1 MADSPTP
8 TTRRSCL
15 SQLLILIL
23 MTVILAL
30 GAAMIRITQPQPL
43 KDIDGYLPELKP
55 APVKNIRAL
64 LKDAVEREY
73 PVTLTEATINQ
84 WLARTLVA
92 RQGGLLSRQVSFDRV
107 CVRLEDGYAEVI
119 MARQFFGRPM
129 TVSMF
134 LTLKRVQGPKG
145 GVTEVNFHGGP
156 YHKRLPLLL
165 RGGRFGK
172 LVVPQGF
179 LLFVL
184 PAYQQ
189 LAELFHP
196 ETHLGFEE
204 MAVIKIEKHRLTLDP
219 RKPKSSEG
227 TPPPI

>member
-1 MADSPTP
+1 MADSSTP
-8 TTRRSCL
+8 ASKRSYAG
-15 SQLLILIL
+15 QLLTLIL
-23 MTVILAL
+23 MLAVLGL

-64 LKDAVEREY
+64 LKGALEREY
-73 PVTLTEATINQ
+73 PVTLTETTLNR

-92 RQGGLLSRQVSFDRV
+92 KQGGLLARKVSFERV

-119 MARQFFGRPM
+119 MVRQFFGRPM

-134 LTLKRVQGPKG
+134 LTIERIHGPKG
-145 GVTEVNFHGGP
+145 AVTEVNLHGGP
-156 YHKRLPLLL
+156 YHKSLPLLL
-165 RGGRFGK
+165 RGGRFGR

-189 LAELFHP
+189 LAELFHA

-204 MAVIKIEKHRLTLDP
+204 MAVIKIEKHRLILDP
-219 RKPKSSEG
+219 RKPKGSEA

>member
-1 MADSPTP
+1 M
-8 TTRRSCL
+8 
-15 SQLLILIL
+15 
-23 MTVILAL
+23 
-30 GAAMIRITQPQPL
+30 
-43 KDIDGYLPELKP
+43 
-55 APVKNIRAL
+55 
-64 LKDAVEREY
+64 
-73 PVTLTEATINQ
+73 
-84 WLARTLVA
+84 
-92 RQGGLLSRQVSFDRV
+92 
-107 CVRLEDGYAEVI
+107 
-119 MARQFFGRPM
+119 
-129 TVSMF
+129 
-134 LTLKRVQGPKG
+134 
-145 GVTEVNFHGGP
+145 TEVNFHGGP